1 MHRQATGF
9 LLVALCFS
17 VHVYSQQKPQYTQY
31 LFNSFLINP
40 AVAGIERYADVKV
53 GARRQWEEVEG
64 APQTVYLSAHTP
76 IGRSHIQDGA
86 TSFPE
91 GGYNPYSRG
100 YSHRYR
106 ASEPHHGLGVI
117 LQHDRAGQFR
127 RADAQ
132 LGYAYHLRLAQTIN
146 LSAGITAGIS
156 QVRFDVGGATT
167 GTPGDP
173 ILGQYAESRIS
184 PDLGIGLWLY
194 GARFF
199 LGISAQ
205 QLVGNPLALSESEA
219 SRNAPAQQ
227 FYLMAGYK
235 VHLGDD
241 MAVVPSVL
249 FKRLAGLP
257 VIGDYNLKL
266 AFRNRLWVGGGYRNH
281 ESFSAMAGFNISSL
295 LNLSYSY
302 DFNTGPIRTLAHG
315 SHEIVLGL
323 LLNNRFKV
331 YCPQI
336 LF

>member
-1 MHRQATGF
+1 MRRQATG
-9 LLVALCFS
+9 LLLLALCIS
-17 VHVYSQQKPQYTQY
+17 VYAYPQQKPQYTQY

-40 AVAGIERYADVKV
+40 AVAGIERYMDVKA
-53 GARRQWEEVEG
+53 GARSQWQEVEG

-76 IGRSHIQDGA
+76 LGRNHIQDGA
-86 TSFPE
+86 NSFPE

-117 LQHDRAGQFR
+117 LQHDRAAQFR
-127 RADAQ
+127 RTDAQ
-132 LGYAYHLRLAQTIN
+132 LGYAYHLRITETIN
-146 LSAGITAGIS
+146 LSAGINAGIS
-156 QVRFDVGGATT
+156 QVQFDVNGVTT
-167 GTPGDP
+167 ETPGDP
-173 ILGQYAESRIS
+173 ILGQYAERRVS
-184 PDLGIGLWLY
+184 PDLGVGLWLY

-199 LGISAQ
+199 LGLSAQ
-205 QLVGNPLALSESEA
+205 QLMGNPLALSGSAA
-219 SRNAPAQQ
+219 SRDTPAQQ
-227 FYLMAGYK
+227 FYLMGGYK
-235 VHLGDD
+235 VHLGED

-249 FKRLAGLP
+249 FKMLPGLP
-257 VIGDYNLKL
+257 MVGDYNVKL
-266 AFRNRLWVGGGYRNH
+266 AFRDRLWVGGGYRNH

-302 DFNTGPIRTLAHG
+302 DFNTGPVRTLAHG

>member
-1 MHRQATGF
+1 MRHRTTGLI
-9 LLVALCFS
+9 LLALCIT

-40 AVAGIERYADVKV
+40 AVAGIERYVDVKAGV
-53 GARRQWEEVEG
+53 RSQWQEVEG
-64 APQTVYLSAHTP
+64 APQTLYLSGNMP
-76 IGRSHIQDGA
+76 IGNNHIQDGA
-86 TSFPE
+86 NSFPE

-117 LQHDRAGQFR
+117 LQYDRTGQFR
-127 RADAQ
+127 RTDAQ
-132 LGYAYHLRLAQTIN
+132 LGYAYHLQIAETIN
-146 LSAGITAGIS
+146 LSAGINGGIS
-156 QVRFDVGGATT
+156 QVRFDASGATT
-167 GTPGDP
+167 ETPGDP
-173 ILGQYAESRIS
+173 VLGQYAESRTS

-199 LGISAQ
+199 LGVSAQ
-205 QLVGNPLALSESEA
+205 QLVGNPLALSGSAA
-219 SRNAPAQQ
+219 SRDAPAQQ

-249 FKRLAGLP
+249 FKSLAGLP
-257 VIGDYNLKL
+257 MVGDYNVKL
-266 AFRNRLWVGGGYRNH
+266 AFRDRLWVGGGYRNH

-302 DFNTGPIRTLAHG
+302 DFNTGPVRTLAHG